1 MSFLVK
7 VEGSESFEVAK
18 ECVRSVKVTTDI
30 PLDSNARTKDVGAT
44 MVITGKIL
52 AALDGDITDSTR
64 KLALWSVVPA
74 EKVDCYRK
82 VTVEHVA
89 GGVME
94 RKYCFYIHVRENF
107 FQKWKCD
114 IFCGRKYCFPNA
126 FVLDYKEEFGDV
138 EGTGTFTLVL
148 RQKKDK
154 IASVAVEGNYSA

>member
-18 ECVRSVKVTTDI
+18 ECVRSVNVTTDI

-52 AALDGDITDSTR
+52 AALDGDITDSTSEDFDN
-64 KLALWSVVPA
+64 K
-74 EKVDCYRK
+74 E
-82 VTVEHVA
+82 
-89 GGVME
+89 GVG
-94 RKYCFYIHVRENF
+94 I
-107 FQKWKCD
+107 
-114 IFCGRKYCFPNA
+114 
-126 FVLDYKEEFGDV
+126 
-138 EGTGTFTLVL
+138 FTLVL

>member
-7 VEGSESFEVAK
+7 VEGNESFEIVN
-18 ECVRSVKVTTDI
+18 ESVRSVKVTTDI

-52 AALDGDITDSTR
+52 ADMTDSTR

-74 EKVDCYRK
+74 EKADCYRN

-89 GGVME
+89 GSVME
-94 RKYCFYIHVRENF
+94 RKYS
-107 FQKWKCD
+107 
-114 IFCGRKYCFPNA
+114 FPNA
-126 FVLDYKEEFGDV
+126 FVLDYKEEFGDI

-148 RQKKDK
+148 KQKKDK
-154 IASVAVEGNYSA
+154 IASVVVEGNYSA

>member
-18 ECVRSVKVTTDI
+18 ECVRSVNVTTDI

-64 KLALWSVVPA
+64 KLALWSVVSA
-74 EKVDCYRK
+74 EKADCYRK

-89 GGVME
+89 GGVVE
-94 RKYCFYIHVRENF
+94 
-107 FQKWKCD
+107 
-114 IFCGRKYCFPNA
+114 RKYCFPNA
-126 FVLDYKEEFGDV
+126 FVIKYSEDFDNKEGV
-138 EGTGTFTLVL
+138 GIFTLVL

-154 IASVAVEGNYSA
+154 IASVVVEGNYSA

>member
-7 VEGSESFEVAK
+7 VEGNESFEIVN
-18 ECVRSVKVTTDI
+18 ESVRSVKVTTDI

-44 MVITGKIL
+44 MIITGKIL
-52 AALDGDITDSTR
+52 ADVTDSTR

-74 EKVDCYRK
+74 EKADCYRN

-89 GGVME
+89 GSVME
-94 RKYCFYIHVRENF
+94 RKYS
-107 FQKWKCD
+107 
-114 IFCGRKYCFPNA
+114 FPNA
-126 FVLDYKEEFGDV
+126 FVLNYKEEFGDI

-148 RQKKDK
+148 KQKKDK